1 MDNTGAM
8 GGAGGTGAMG
18 GAGSA
23 GAMGGAGSAGGARQL
38 KPNKRLAGIMKNW
51 ELYLLLLP
59 PLAYFII
66 FCYWPMYG
74 VVLAFKNF
82 RIADGIMGSPWV
94 GLKHFQTFFKSIY
107 FERVIKNTVG
117 ISAYSLIAGFPIPI
131 ILALMMNELRS
142 KWFKKTVQTISYAPY
157 FISQVVMVGMIIIFF
172 SPFDDGLVNKVVQL
186 FGHAP
191 IPFMTDPRYFH
202 SIYVWTGVWQS
213 AGWGTVIYMA
223 VLSNVDAQLIEA
235 AIIDGANKLQRIL
248 YINIPCILPTVV
260 LLFILSAGGIM
271 SVGFEKIFLMQNA
284 LNMDASDV
292 ISSYVYRVGLQ
303 QIKYDFGTAI
313 GLFNSVINLIIL
325 VIVNEIAKRVN
336 ETSLW

>member
-1 MDNTGAM
+1 MIMGIAEMSSTSDPSRAGNT
-8 GGAGGTGAMG
+8 GGAG
-18 GAGSA
+18 
-23 GAMGGAGSAGGARQL
+23 RK
-38 KPNKRLAGIMKNW
+38 KPNKLLKSIMSNW

-59 PLAYFII
+59 PLAFFII

-74 VVLAFKNF
+74 VLLAFKNF
-82 RIADGIMGSPWV
+82 KVSLGIMGSPWV
-94 GLKHFQTFFKSIY
+94 GLKHFQTFFNSIY

-117 ISAYSLIAGFPIPI
+117 ISLYSLVAGFPIPI
-131 ILALMMNELRS
+131 ILALMMNELRH

-172 SPFDDGLVNKVVQL
+172 SISDDGLVNRAVQF

-191 IPFMTDPRYFH
+191 ISFMTEPRYFH
-202 SIYVWTGVWQS
+202 SIYVWTGIWQS

-223 VLSNVDAQLIEA
+223 VLSNVDAQLLEA
-235 AIIDGANKLQRIL
+235 AVIDGANKLQRIL
-248 YINIPCILPTVV
+248 YINIPCIMPTAV

-313 GLFNSVINLIIL
+313 GLFNSVINMIML